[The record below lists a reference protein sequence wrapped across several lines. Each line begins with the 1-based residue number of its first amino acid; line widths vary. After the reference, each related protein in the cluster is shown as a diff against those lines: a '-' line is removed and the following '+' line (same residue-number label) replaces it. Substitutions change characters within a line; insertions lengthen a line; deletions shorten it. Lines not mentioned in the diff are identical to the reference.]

1 MPSIADTALYA
12 EDQEADQPDKGLSI
26 SLPYRPPYRF
36 QAMLS
41 FLEGRA
47 IPGVELVADDEY
59 SRTVRLA
66 DDKGKELSGCLRV
79 GHDVEKQALTAT
91 VSESLRP
98 VWPRIRERLRNLFDL
113 DCDPEIVYA
122 ALSSMKEIVPA
133 ALVPGTRVP
142 GSFDAFEM
150 AVRAVLGQQISVK
163 AASTLAGRLVDTFGT
178 EVETDIAGL
187 KRLFPRPDQIVR
199 LGEDIENQLGALG
212 VVRTRS
218 RTIYELAKVFA
229 EGSIDFSAS
238 AQVETEMKK
247 LLAIRGIGPWTA
259 QYIAMRTMG
268 WKDAFLETDA
278 GIKKALSPYSP
289 QEMLELAE
297 AWRPWRSYATV
308 NLWNSL

>member
-1 MPSIADTALYA
+1 MPSTDDSSLYKEYQA
-12 EDQEADQPDKGLSI
+12 EDQADKGLSI
-26 SLPYRPPYRF
+26 ALPYRPPYRF
-36 QAMLS
+36 QEMLS

-47 IPGVELVADDEY
+47 IPGVELVANDHY
-59 SRTVRLA
+59 IRTVRLM
-66 DDKGKELSGCLRV
+66 DSEGDLFSGCLRV
-79 GHDVEKQALTAT
+79 GHDPASQALTAT

-98 VWPRIRERLRNLFDL
+98 VLPQIRERLRGLFDL
-113 DCDPEIVYA
+113 DCEPETVYQ
-122 ALSSMKEIVPA
+122 ALSSMKEIVPD

-142 GSFDAFEM
+142 GSFDGFEM

-178 EVETDIAGL
+178 EIKTDLPEL
-187 KRLFPRPDQIVR
+187 KRLFPQPGQIVR

-218 RTIYELAKVFA
+218 RTIYELAKAF
-229 EGSIDFSAS
+229 EDGSIDFSAS
-238 AQVETEMKK
+238 AQVETELKK

-259 QYIAMRTMG
+259 KYIAMRTMG

-278 GIKKALSPYSP
+278 GIKKALNPYSP
-289 QEMLELAE
+289 KEMLELAE